1 MEEGRKAYLR
11 KEFEKFY
18 KENYSRFYYYA
29 LTLVPDDEVCKDLVD
44 DSFHYLWERIES
56 FQWNTGVTYMYTHVH
71 HLCIDY
77 LRRAKMEE
85 KHRESFLDI
94 VREWND
100 HEHLESERRIRIIMQ
115 IIEEMEEPTC
125 TILTECYLKKK
136 KYREVATMVG
146 LSESGVCKHIMKGLN
161 KIRSFFYVKYKKGGN

>member
-85 KHRESFLDI
+85 KHRDHGPNQCHRQRRHDLKCDI
-94 VREWND
+94 SRMKHSIK
-100 HEHLESERRIRIIMQ
+100 HEKNHSERKNR
-115 IIEEMEEPTC
+115 
-125 TILTECYLKKK
+125 KKEK
-136 KYREVATMVG
+136 PSR
-146 LSESGVCKHIMKGLN
+146 
-161 KIRSFFYVKYKKGGN
+161 